1 MRADARPGLQEDIAP
16 TAAVA
21 VIESYPAGYRM
32 SIADGP

>member
-1 MRADARPGLQEDIAP
+1 MRADARPGLQEDLAL

-21 VIESYPAGYRM
+21 VIESCPAGYRT